1 MKPELSKLIPLMV
14 IGLTLSATPSMAQT
28 AGNDGTGVTPTT
40 PTAGADTNTTANNE
54 GAFTA
59 LSPGGQ
65 KITRALYDAQ
75 KTPSSETSTG
85 TAGESGTSGT
95 SLRSLDDIAAA
106 KASGQGWGQ
115 VFKEMKAD
123 GLIEEKNLGQVVS
136 GANHRNRV
144 SQEGGTTDATTTS
157 GAATTANS
165 VPAASAH
172 QRKPVTVTLA
182 NGESVTVGG
191 HRNRGGGSEVQR
203 VRENGKS
210 GQERREGL
218 GASASHKAGYR
229 QGIVSGTGGK
239 FASGNGSYRGSHKS
253 DGISGGHGRHSSGA
267 GVAYG
272 SGTTYGGHSGGVTHA
287 HGNNGIGSNGNGAS
301 GKGRH

>member
-28 AGNDGTGVTPTT
+28 AGSDGTGVAPTT
-40 PTAGADTNTTANNE
+40 PTAGADTNTSTANNE

-65 KITRALYDAQ
+65 KITRALFDAQ
-75 KTPSSETSTG
+75 KTPPSDTSTG
-85 TAGESGTSGT
+85 AAGESGTSGT
-95 SLRSLDDIAAA
+95 SVRSLDDIAAA

-123 GLIEEKNLGQVVS
+123 GLIEEKNLGQVIS

-144 SQEGGTTDATTTS
+144 PQEGSTADTT
-157 GAATTANS
+157 AAGGSAATANS

-191 HRNRGGGSEVQR
+191 HRNRRAGSEVQR

-210 GQERREGL
+210 GQERREGQ
-218 GASASHKAGYR
+218 GVSTGQKHDYR

-239 FASGNGSYRGSHKS
+239 ASGDGSYRGNHKS
-253 DGISGGHGRHSSGA
+253 GGIDGGHGRHSSGS
-267 GVAYG
+267 GIAYG
-272 SGTTYGGHSGGVTHA
+272 SGTAYGAAA
-287 HGNNGIGSNGNGAS
+287 HGNNGGGPNGSGAS

>member
-28 AGNDGTGVTPTT
+28 AGSDGTGVAPTT
-40 PTAGADTNTTANNE
+40 PTAGADTNTPTGNNE

-75 KTPSSETSTG
+75 KTPSSDTSTG
-85 TAGESGTSGT
+85 TTGESGTSGT
-95 SLRSLDDIAAA
+95 SIRSLDDIAAA

-123 GLIEEKNLGQVVS
+123 GLIQEKNLGQVIS

-144 SQEGGTTDATTTS
+144 PQEGSTTDATAAGGS
-157 GAATTANS
+157 AATATS

-191 HRNRGGGSEVQR
+191 HRNRGAGSEVQR

-210 GQERREGL
+210 GQERREGQ
-218 GASASHKAGYR
+218 GASTGQKHDYH

-239 FASGNGSYRGSHKS
+239 FASGNGSYRGNHKS
-253 DGISGGHGRHSSGA
+253 DGIDGGHGRHSSGS
-267 GVAYG
+267 GIAYG
-272 SGTTYGGHSGGVTHA
+272 SGTAYGGAA
-287 HGNNGIGSNGNGAS
+287 HGNNGGGPNGSGAS
-301 GKGRH
+301 GKGHR